1 MDSCIFS
8 FQWNCCGASSEF
20 YIIYTILTG
29 VVIMAN
35 SHTVL
40 RSNTQRSS
48 VFFYFPNGNI
58 LSKHSTINNQDTD
71 TDTVLDF
78 IQISP
83 VLYVFLA
90 RCVHL
95 VLYNFA
101 TCVDV
106 WSPQQSNKE
115 HTVVPKRG
123 TNMTG
128 VTWPQEFLFL
138 LFYNH
143 THLLLTLLSSWQP
156 WILSPVL

>member
-1 MDSCIFS
+1 
-8 FQWNCCGASSEF
+8 
-20 YIIYTILTG
+20 
-29 VVIMAN
+29 MAN

-48 VFFYFPNGNI
+48 VFFYFPNVNI
-58 LSKHSTINNQDTD
+58 LSKPSTINNQDTD

-101 TCVDV
+101 TCVDLCDHHN
-106 WSPQQSNKE
+106 SPIKNIQ
-115 HTVVPKRG
+115 
-123 TNMTG
+123 
-128 VTWPQEFLFL
+128 LFL
-138 LFYNH
+138 KGE
-143 THLLLTLLSSWQP
+143 P
-156 WILSPVL
+156 I